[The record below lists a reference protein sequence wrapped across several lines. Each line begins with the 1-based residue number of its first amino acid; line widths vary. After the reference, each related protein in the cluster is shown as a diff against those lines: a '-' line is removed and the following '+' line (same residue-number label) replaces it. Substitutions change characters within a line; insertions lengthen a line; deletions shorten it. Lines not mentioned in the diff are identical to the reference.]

1 MSQMEDLE
9 TPVTIAPMT
18 EASPLLRGW
27 WRLVDMRI
35 GIIPLPLF
43 PLMLALMAGF
53 VWLGK
58 LPPELTMMIP
68 LIALGAYVCAEI
80 GKSIPTFAI
89 SEAPRSSRPS
99 CHSTWSTR
107 IFQSRG
113 PRSPQ

>member
-1 MSQMEDLE
+1 MSQIEHLE

-18 EASPLLRGW
+18 EAGPLLRGW

-43 PLMLALMAGF
+43 PLIVVLMAGF

-68 LIALGAYVCAEI
+68 LLALGAYVCAEI
-80 GKSIPTFAI
+80 GKNIPILRNVGGAAIIATFL
-89 SEAPRSSRPS
+89 PS
-99 CHSTWSTR
+99 YLVDKILR
-107 IFQSRG
+107 K
-113 PRSPQ
+113 SPN